1 MLSVS
6 VTAYRADTID
16 VWQARRP
23 ECWSH
28 HGRTTT
34 AVAGVYSGKSMQDL
48 GLAGLPSRGGPG
60 IFLFLEGAI
69 RSFWG
74 FEATL
79 F

>member
-34 AVAGVYSGKSMQDL
+34 AAAGVYSAKSRQDL
-48 GLAGLPSRGGPG
+48 GLAGLTSRGGPG
-60 IFLFLEGAI
+60 IFFVLEVAI
-69 RSFWG
+69 R
-74 FEATL
+74 
-79 F
+79 